1 MLKMN
6 LKNYKKKLIIKNL
19 EMMLLMNWSMQYLDA
34 IMKSQNMK
42 KA

>member
-19 EMMLLMNWSMQYLDA
+19 EMMLLMNWSMQYLDT